1 MVKNKEKLQKLEDEL
16 IRQEKADVIKNF
28 RLVEAMY
35 EEAVALGAFPMK
47 DPLLGIEVDIQIAKV
62 VNSVSDSS

>member
-16 IRQEKADVIKNF
+16 KRQEKADVIKNF

-35 EEAVALGAFPMK
+35 EEAVAVGAFPMK
-47 DPLLGIEVDIQIAKV
+47 DPLSGIEVDIQIAKV